1 MRRSRASLR
10 GSIHP
15 RLIVVG
21 TVAILLLAS
30 VPASAHDGV
39 DRGRKTRQPAMLT
52 AIADGISV
60 TPLITTGERIG
71 DDGYRFEAIPD
82 GISVRNR
89 TKNTAE
95 VYVNHETSRIPFPY
109 AAVGT
114 DPTAAN
120 GQNDFTN
127 AQVGRLIVNRK
138 TAGVLDARYVIKS
151 NLNYQRFC
159 SNFLATAAQGFDR
172 ELLFTNEETPDW
184 VNRKGNAWPTT
195 VGAATARE
203 GGVVVAYD
211 VASRASRPIWGMG
224 RHNHEN
230 SVAIPGFDE
239 LVLLSG
245 DDTFTNSPSQSQVYS
260 YSAPNATAIWNDQ
273 GTLRAFVSDGAKQKY
288 EDFAPGDTTPVA
300 GHFID
305 VPRLIAT
312 GRKADGTEL
321 MAADVPPELGGPY
334 PLPPSSGWQK
344 DLVTGVPI
352 DGPQWVLEH
361 WSQVNHVFNFI
372 RVEDIAYDKRA
383 GISNVAY
390 IVDSGRGTAPTQP
403 APPTPPVPTFGPG
416 LSTNGRVWK
425 MVFDP
430 TDSTKVTALSILIEG
445 DDAPV
450 KTLNEMHQPDNIES
464 TPNALYFTE
473 DPGGS
478 QQFPAGSTDAN
489 ATPARVWQYRFDTS
503 VNTPILKVD
512 QSADEGKTDVDPA
525 TTPGNWGAWE
535 STGIVDASAAF
546 GPGAFLINVQAHTL
560 WIRARPGADNFPP
573 KGADFTD
580 KREGGQMMLVR
591 IPNG

>member
-1 MRRSRASLR
+1 MRGSRAHLR

-15 RLIVVG
+15 RLFVVG
-21 TVAILLLAS
+21 AVAGLLLGS
-30 VPASAHDGV
+30 VPASVAG
-39 DRGRKTRQPAMLT
+39 GGTKTSQPAMLT
-52 AIADGISV
+52 SMSVGI
-60 TPLITTGERIG
+60 TAEALITVGETAG

-82 GISVRNR
+82 GISLR
-89 TKNTAE
+89 TKGKGTAE
-95 VYVNHETSRIPFPY
+95 VFVNHETSRVPFPY

-114 DPTAAN
+114 PPTASN
-120 GQNDFTN
+120 GQNDFDN
-127 AQVGRLIVNRK
+127 AQVSRLILNQK
-138 TAGVLDARYVIKS
+138 SAGVQTGKFVITS
-151 NLNYQRFC
+151 DQNYQRFC
-159 SNFLATAAQGFDR
+159 SNFLATTVHGFDR

-184 VNRKGNAWPTT
+184 VNRTGRAWPTT

-203 GGVVVAYD
+203 GGVVVAID
-211 VASRASRPIWGMG
+211 VKTGKNRPIWGMG

-230 SVAIPGFDE
+230 SVAIPGFAE

-260 YSAPNATAIWNDQ
+260 YSAPSANAIWDDQ

-288 EDFAPGDTTPVA
+288 EDFIPGDTIPVA

-321 MAADVPPELGGPY
+321 MAADVPPVLGGPY
-334 PLPPSSGWQK
+334 PAPPNSGWQK

-361 WSQVNHVFNFI
+361 WSQEHDVFNFI
-372 RVEDIAYDKRA
+372 RVEDIAYDKRP
-383 GISNVAY
+383 GMSNVVY
-390 IVDSGRGTAPTQP
+390 VVDSGRGTAPTQP
-403 APPTPPVPTFGPG
+403 APPAPPVPTYGPG
-416 LSTNGRVWK
+416 LSTNGRIWK

-430 TDSTKVTALSILIEG
+430 NNSTVVTSLSILIEG
-445 DDAPV
+445 DDQPV
-450 KTLNEMHQPDNIES
+450 KTLTEMHQPDNIES

-478 QQFPAGSTDAN
+478 QQFPAGSTADN
-489 ATPARVWQYRFDTS
+489 ATPARVWQYRFDTGE
-503 VNTPILKVD
+503 NHPILKVD
-512 QSADEGKTDVDPA
+512 QSADEGSTDVDPS
-525 TTPGNWGAWE
+525 TSRGSWGAWE

-560 WIRARPGADNFPP
+560 WVEAAPGDDNFPP
-573 KGADFTD
+573 AGADFTD
-580 KREGGQMMLVR
+580 KREGGQMLLVR